1 MNSVFILNEKDFEII
16 YNDMLNQFP
25 KCELK
30 TFDFFLKL
38 FNSSNYKCELFK
50 INNQNIGYVSY
61 YLSDFIWVD
70 YLAVFKN
77 FQSKG
82 FGTQILNC
90 LFNKYKNLNG
100 AYFEVELEN
109 EKDLNSQKRMQF
121 YKKKIKC
128 IETNTKYFLPN
139 NFELFEM
146 KLLYK
151 PLNLKSLDNE
161 MILNN
166 IKETFSVLYSYITNV
181 EEIYDKIKHHLLM

>member
-1 MNSVFILNEKDFEII
+1 MNSVFISNEKDFNNI

-38 FNSSNYKCELFK
+38 LNSSNYKCELFK

-82 FGTQILNC
+82 FGTQILNH
-90 LFNKYKNLNG
+90 LFNKYKKLNG
-100 AYFEVELEN
+100 AYFEVELQN
-109 EKDLNSQKRMQF
+109 EKDINTQKRMQF
-121 YKKKIKC
+121 YKQKIKC
-128 IETNTKYFLPN
+128 VETHIKYFLPN
-139 NFELFEM
+139 DFELYEM

-151 PLNLKSLDNE
+151 PLYLKLLDNQT
-161 MILNN
+161 ILKN
-166 IKETFSVLYSYITNV
+166 IEETFSVLYSNITNV
-181 EEIYDKIKHHLLM
+181 DKIFDKIKHHLLK

>member
-1 MNSVFILNEKDFEII
+1 MNSVFILNEKDFETI
-16 YNDMLNQFP
+16 YNDMLNQFS

-109 EKDLNSQKRMQF
+109 EKDLNTQKRMQF

-128 IETNTKYFLPN
+128 VETNTKYFLPN

>member
-109 EKDLNSQKRMQF
+109 EKDLNTQKRMQF

-128 IETNTKYFLPN
+128 VETNTKYFLPN

-161 MILNN
+161 IILNN

>member
-1 MNSVFILNEKDFEII
+1 MNSVFILNERDFKTI
-16 YNDMLNQFP
+16 YNDMLNQFQ

-30 TFDFFLKL
+30 TYDFFLKL
-38 FNSSNYKCELFK
+38 LNFTNYKIELFK

-61 YLSDFIWVD
+61 YLSDFIWID

-82 FGTQILNC
+82 FGTQILHC

-100 AYFEVELEN
+100 AYFEVELED
-109 EKDLNSQKRMQF
+109 EKKINTQKRMQF
-121 YKKKIKC
+121 YKQKIKC
-128 IETNTKYFLPN
+128 IDTNIKYFMPN

-151 PLNLKSLDNE
+151 PLNLKSLDNQI
-161 MILNN
+161 ILNN
-166 IKETFSVLYSYITNV
+166 IEEIFNVLYSNIINV
-181 EEIYDKIKHHLLM
+181 DKIFDKIKHHLLK

>member
-128 IETNTKYFLPN
+128 VETNTKYFLPN